1 MEKIGYHRSQRRR
14 QFARRWRAGKVL
26 ALAGLTAAAVSA
38 MPHDGAQAMSAYLWQ
53 KRPLVIFAPSRQHAS
68 TVRQTRIINANRTG
82 FSERDMVVVT
92 VVGDRVTTRFGSGP
106 KLGADALR
114 ARFGIGRDEF
124 RALLVGK
131 DGTVKLSRG
140 EAVDAG
146 RLFSLIDSMPMRRQE
161 MRKRAR

>member
-1 MEKIGYHRSQRRR
+1 MELIGYHRNHRRR
-14 QFARRWRAGKVL
+14 QSARRWRAGKVL
-26 ALAGLTAAAVSA
+26 ALAGVTAAAMSA
-38 MPHDGAQAMSAYLWQ
+38 APHEHAQAMSAYLWQ
-53 KRPLVIFAPSRQHAS
+53 KRPLVIFAPSRQHAGA
-68 TVRQTRIINANRTG
+68 VRQTRIINANRTG

-114 ARFGIGRDEF
+114 ARFGIGCDEF

-161 MRKRAR
+161 MRNWAR